1 MLACFIFCIIF
12 RLQPLDPG
20 QEIWEGA
27 LYRHLSIS
35 LAMGKNKCGWS
46 ESKGGWVNSKNKAA
60 GSGTVT
66 DARRKKYQE
75 KCRKRDEKAALAK
88 RAEGSSGSSLDKS
101 GGSSL
106 EKSGGS
112 SLDESGGSS
121 LDNSDSL
128 DVKGFEWPD
137 LNGSYRIDRS
147 LCIGG
152 KPTYWDTD
160 RRCFFYY

>member
-1 MLACFIFCIIF
+1 M
-12 RLQPLDPG
+12 P
-20 QEIWEGA
+20 EEK
-27 LYRHLSIS
+27 IS
-35 LAMGKNKCGWS
+35 REM
-46 ESKGGWVNSKNKAA
+46 
-60 GSGTVT
+60 
-66 DARRKKYQE
+66 QQ

-88 RAEGSSGSSLDKS
+88 RDEGSSLDKSDGSSLDKS

-106 EKSGGS
+106 
-112 SLDESGGSS
+112 
-121 LDNSDSL
+121 DNSDYL

-160 RRCFFYY
+160 RRCFFYKEMGHKCL